1 MLSALTTS
9 QKGILSAF
17 CGFTGFAVAD
27 ACSKWLGATYD
38 TLFILFWVY
47 LISLILGLCFSRY
60 LGGIK
65 RTIQTK
71 KLHIHLG
78 RGISALAVGLFVV
91 TALSNGLPLATLYTI
106 LFLAPFIT
114 TLAAIPIY
122 KEKVP
127 VENWGIIAL
136 GFSGIIVAFHEGLS
150 AITPEVTYAFGAL
163 FFIVCL
169 GLLAR
174 PIDERES
181 LLSLSFYP
189 SLTIIICLGFHV
201 IPDIHLPAP
210 AHIPIFIIDGIGVL
224 VGLSGIA
231 YGFRIAPYSVV
242 APVHYSQ
249 MVIALFLGYVV
260 FNDFPDASM
269 MLGAGIIILSGL
281 LLIIKKGRKKK
292 VTA

>member
-27 ACSKWLGATYD
+27 ACSKWLGAAYD

-47 LISLILGLCFSRY
+47 LISLILGVCFSQY
-60 LGGIK
+60 LGGLK
-65 RTIQTK
+65 KTFQTK
-71 KLHIHLG
+71 KLHIHIG

-114 TLAAIPIY
+114 TVAAIPIY

-127 VENWGIIAL
+127 PQNWGIILL
-136 GFSGIIVAFHEGLS
+136 GFSGILVAFHEGLS
-150 AITPEVTYAFGAL
+150 AITLEVVYAFCAL

-174 PIDERES
+174 PINEKES
-181 LLSLSFYP
+181 ILSLSFYP
-189 SLTIIICLGFHV
+189 SLTIILCLGFHV
-201 IPDIHLPAP
+201 IPGIYLPAP
-210 AHIPIFIIDGIGVL
+210 EHIPIFILDGVGVL
-224 VGLSGIA
+224 IGLSGIA
-231 YGFRIAPYSVV
+231 YGFRIAPYAVV

-260 FNDFPDASM
+260 FNDFPDFSM
-269 MLGAGIIILSGL
+269 ILGAGIIILSGVM
-281 LLIIKKGRKKK
+281 LILNKK
-292 VTA
+292 T

>member
-47 LISLILGLCFSRY
+47 LISLILGLCFARF

-65 RTIQTK
+65 RTLNTK
-71 KLHIHLG
+71 KLHFHIG

-91 TALSNGLPLATLYTI
+91 TALSNGLQLATLYTI

-127 VENWGIIAL
+127 AENWGIIAL
-136 GFSGIIVAFHEGLS
+136 GFSGIIVAFHDGLN
-150 AITPEVTYAFGAL
+150 AITPEVMYAFCAL

-169 GLLAR
+169 GLMAR
-174 PIDERES
+174 PIDQNES

-189 SLTIIICLGFHV
+189 SLIIVLCLAFHV
-201 IPDIHLPAP
+201 IPDIHLPAA
-210 AHIPIFIIDGIGVL
+210 AHMPIFILDGIGVL

-249 MVIALFLGYVV
+249 MVIALMLGYFV
-260 FNDFPDASM
+260 FKDIPDFYM
-269 MLGAGIIILSGL
+269 MIGAGIIIMSGL
-281 LLIIKKGRKKK
+281 LLIAKKGRRKK
-292 VTA
+292 A